1 MRNIQQTYHIRGP
14 VDAVWAA
21 LVLPKQIAV
30 WSGARARMSARV
42 GGRFSLWGGDVHGKN
57 IAVVPKKKLVQE
69 WFGGDW
75 SAPSKVTFTLAS
87 EKGGT
92 RLRLVQTGVPAA
104 EVHAF
109 ADGWKLYYLGP
120 LQAQVERQSAPR
132 VP

>member
-1 MRNIQQTYHIRGP
+1 MKNIQQTYHIHGP

-21 LVLPKQIAV
+21 LVQPKQIAV
-30 WSGARARMSARV
+30 WSGASAQMNVQV
-42 GGRFSLWGGDVHGKN
+42 GGRFSLWGGDVHGQN
-57 IAVVPKKKLVQE
+57 LEVVPKKKLVQA

-75 SAPSKVTFTLAS
+75 DTPSKVTFRLAP

-104 EVHAF
+104 EVHDF

-120 LQAQVERQSAPR
+120 LQAQVERQSAP
-132 VP
+132 PLT